1 MARKTVLFMV
11 LLICCIITAS
21 EALAALKLPD
31 PKKEG
36 GDGIFSLLERRASG
50 SRENFPKGKISQ
62 DELSSVLWAASG
74 LNRGGKGWTVPMAG
88 GKPPYVRIYAV
99 TPDGAFIYDW
109 KAHSLSEVTNKNVL
123 GEITEDDFVKEAP
136 CVLVFVSDT
145 GDLGNMS
152 SLNAGNALAYVAS
165 GAMTQNAYLAAD
177 ALGIGGRYMLTM
189 NTDAVKRALKLSNT
203 DSPLCIMPLG
213 KY

>member
-1 MARKTVLFMV
+1 MLFKTVLFLV
-11 LLICCIITAS
+11 LLICCIISAS
-21 EALAALKLPD
+21 EALADLKLPD

-36 GDGIFSLLERRASG
+36 GDGIFSLLEKRASG
-50 SRENFPKGKISQ
+50 SRGNFPKGKISL

-88 GKPPYVRIYAV
+88 GMPPYVKIYAV
-99 TPDGAFIYDW
+99 MSDGAFIYDW
-109 KAHSLSEVTNKNVL
+109 KAHLLSEVTDKNVL
-123 GEITEDDFVKEAP
+123 GEITEDDFVKEAS
-136 CVLVFVSDT
+136 CVLIFVSDT

-152 SLNAGNALAYVAS
+152 SLNAGNTLAYIAS
-165 GAMTQNAYLAAD
+165 GAMTQNAYLAAA

-189 NTDAVKRALKLSNT
+189 NTDAVKRALKLGNT